1 MTEDPYKRKSRAA
14 YDRYA
19 PRYDTDVSGRHAR
32 WLQPSVLAALEE
44 IEFAAVLDVGCGT
57 GALLEQILAARPSAA
72 AHGIDISPGMLA
84 VARARLGAAA
94 DLRVADAE
102 ALPLADDSVDVVICV
117 DSFHHYPRP
126 ELALAEMRRVLRTEG
141 ALVLGEWRVPAPLR
155 RLMNA
160 IIGKM
165 PDGDVRI
172 YSRAE
177 IVALAQTA
185 GFEVVSWSQAG
196 RRAQLLVCRQP
207 DTYVRVVPGR
217 EMKQDSSDLKESM
230 V

>member
-1 MTEDPYKRKSRAA
+1 MTDDVYKRKSRAA

-32 WLQPSVLAALEE
+32 WLQPAVLAALEE

-57 GALLEQILAARPSAA
+57 GALLEKILAARPTSA
-72 AHGIDISPGMLA
+72 AHGIDLSPGMIA
-84 VARARLGAAA
+84 VACERLGDSA

-126 ELALAEMRRVLRTEG
+126 DVALGEMRRVLRAGGT
-141 ALVLGEWRVPAPLR
+141 LVVGEWRVPAPLR

-177 IVALAQTA
+177 IEALAQTS
-185 GFEVVSWSQAG
+185 GFAVTHWSEAG
-196 RRAQLLVCRQP
+196 RRAQLLVCRRP
-207 DTYVRVVPGR
+207 DTHVRAASGR
-217 EMKQDSSDLKESM
+217 EMRQDRSDLKESIG
-230 V
+230 